1 MKPAVISL
9 SAMLEMDSFSFVAS
23 SRISCMISGERVR
36 AIRTLR
42 GLPEG
47 GLAIQESYDANYF
60 NVHLIFHVVI
70 KRESTVR

>member
-1 MKPAVISL
+1 MINF
-9 SAMLEMDSFSFVAS
+9 SAIEEMDSFSLLAI

-47 GLAIQESYDANYF
+47 GLAIRESYDAKHF
-60 NVHLIFHVVI
+60 NVHLIFHVAI
-70 KRESTVR
+70 KGESTKR